1 MLLFLYLCLPK
12 LASTSQIDSGLS
24 SHYLEAMYME
34 VTAIKSKILERISW
48 DDKDSINKS
57 IIWMANDEVE
67 ALFSI

>member
-34 VTAIKSKILERISW
+34 VTAIKSKILERIS
-48 DDKDSINKS
+48 
-57 IIWMANDEVE
+57 
-67 ALFSI
+67 

>member
-12 LASTSQIDSGLS
+12 LASTSPIDSGLS